1 MEEKKNDL
9 RKLSPQEE
17 ARFLEYMRAIEG
29 EGPQTTLM
37 ELITGD
43 GVQVPSPDELNDEQ
57 LSVKLWEVI
66 HAIHNHGA
74 LLYSTD
80 HLSDRELYMK
90 LYKEILVEE
99 YPIVPTGFPHAAVID
114 VLGYGGDDEDD
125 QLYLKYYADEETRQK
140 WAREFN
146 VRLPERAALPF
157 RRDESLPR

>member
-43 GVQVPSPDELNDEQ
+43 GVQLPSPDDLNDEQ
-57 LSVKLWEVI
+57 VSAKLREVI

-90 LYKEILVEE
+90 LYEEILMEE
-99 YPIVPTGFPHAAVID
+99 YPIVPEGFPHACLID
-114 VLGYGGDDEDD
+114 LLGYGGDEKDD
-125 QLYLKYYADEETRQK
+125 QIYLTYYADEETRQK

-146 VRLPERAALPF
+146 VRLPERAPLPF
-157 RRDESLPR
+157 HRDESLPR

>member
-1 MEEKKNDL
+1 MEEKRNDL
-9 RKLSPQEE
+9 RKLSPLEE

-66 HAIHNHGA
+66 HAIHNHGG

-99 YPIVPTGFPHAAVID
+99 YPIVPRGFPHAAVID

-140 WAREFN
+140 WAREFY